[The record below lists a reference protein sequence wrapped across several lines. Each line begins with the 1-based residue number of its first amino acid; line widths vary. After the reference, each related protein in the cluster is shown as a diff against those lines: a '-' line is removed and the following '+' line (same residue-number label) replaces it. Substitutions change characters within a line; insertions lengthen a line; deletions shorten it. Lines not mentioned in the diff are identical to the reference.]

1 MTQHI
6 KTHFKARGINSLA
19 NNPVQ
24 LENFFRHN
32 AGVLSQYQITPDMV
46 NDLVT
51 NGGGFVPQD
60 QDNNAY
66 TEEQDDI
73 ADTSAIDTQENRDY
87 NQDDHGE
94 DINPC

>member
-6 KTHFKARGINSLA
+6 KTHFEARGINNLA

-24 LENFFRHN
+24 LSNFIRN
-32 AGVLSQYQITPDMV
+32 NGTMLAQYQITEDMIS
-46 NDLVT
+46 DLVMS
-51 NGGGFVPQD
+51 GGGFAPQD

-66 TEEQDDI
+66 PEEQDNG
-73 ADTSAIDTQENRDY
+73 ANTSAMPQENRDY
-87 NQDDHGE
+87 SQDDHE